1 MLKTIARK
9 LAILVV
15 EALVPMLLQKIEE
28 LIDKDLNKDGVI
40 GKPES

>member
-40 GKPES
+40 GKP